1 MRPRQDFVAPFF
13 GVILSEAKDLA
24 RASARL
30 FASLCPRRGRRDS
43 YRDGR
48 GSTPAHP
55 PCLFLHSG
63 NSGLRCVKPFPNP
76 LLGQGEGTITQRKQA
91 GDNGAGLLTQVQG
104 LAPAGQGV
112 RLNRNMLAALAFAIS
127 IGLSA
132 CGTMQQS
139 TTYYPLTEKTA
150 PTGKNVLNVPPEKFS
165 ADLVTPA
172 GFKVKTNGQYK
183 TEQQIKAAATAID
196 RYWSEI
202 RECATTAL
210 QTSGTN
216 NASQLVAEFPN
227 HLSIEIAN
235 TWKVVEGPATH
246 RRMQAFPSLARPG
259 AWITARREED
269 ELYILV
275 VPELNG
281 LGPQMASELNLWLS
295 SQTTLLTDIASTCSS
310 APCLRFNYN
319 NAPSQA
325 WNQCT
330 N

>member
-1 MRPRQDFVAPFF
+1 MRRQRPDFVAHFF
-13 GVILSEAKDLA
+13 CVILSEAKDLA

-30 FASLCPRRGRRDS
+30 FASPWPRRGQRDS
-43 YRDGR
+43 YRAGR
-48 GSTPAHP
+48 GSTP
-55 PCLFLHSG
+55 
-63 NSGLRCVKPFPNP
+63 R
-76 LLGQGEGTITQRKQA
+76 ITSNA
-91 GDNGAGLLTQVQG
+91 SAVLLLTMR
-104 LAPAGQGV
+104 APNTLINWILLRPTALGFPFLVREGGQGV
-112 RLNRNMLAALAFAIS
+112 RFRNRNLLAPLAFAIS
-127 IGLSA
+127 IALSA
-132 CGTMQQS
+132 CGTMQQT

-150 PTGKNVLNVPPEKFS
+150 PTGKNVLDVPSEKFS
-165 ADLVTPA
+165 ADLVTLA

-183 TEQQIKAAATAID
+183 TEQQRKAAAAAID

-202 RECATTAL
+202 RDCANTAL
-210 QTSGTN
+210 QTSGTT

-295 SQTTLLTDIASTCSS
+295 RQTTLLTEIASTCSS

-325 WNQCT
+325 WNQCK